1 LECDQKPENNAFVI
15 LFISLPMTTIPKK
28 EPRNVQLNLNTVLLT
43 ICMGLSGWVLW
54 SINQL
59 DQEIAGLI
67 PLINVNSSAI
77 QDINKIDKDQTEKLS
92 DALRRITVLETIQ
105 SIHSKK

>member
-1 LECDQKPENNAFVI
+1 MIQQ
-15 LFISLPMTTIPKK
+15 PKK
-28 EPRNVQLNLNTVLLT
+28 ETNVQLNFNTILLT

-59 DQEIAGLI
+59 DAEIAGLI

-77 QDINKIDKDQTEKLS
+77 QDINKVDKDQSEKLA

-105 SIHSKK
+105 AVHSKK

>member
-1 LECDQKPENNAFVI
+1 
-15 LFISLPMTTIPKK
+15 M
-28 EPRNVQLNLNTVLLT
+28 EPVKRPGNMQLNLNTWLLA

-54 SINQL
+54 SINEL
-59 DQEIAGLI
+59 DEKIAGMI

-77 QDINKIDKDQTEKLS
+77 EGINKVNADQTEKLS

-105 SIHSKK
+105 SDHSHKN